1 MVYFVLFLVVVV
13 ILTSLLYFLDST
25 CKWHHIAF
33 SFLCMTYFTEHSTLQ
48 VLSGC
53 CQWQHFLLFM
63 TEYYSGVHHIF
74 VCSSVDVHSG
84 CIHVLTTASSAAT
97 HGGQHASLWVHNFSE
112 HRILG
117 LTFSSRHFKYLTIPS
132 AYIVWVRGSW
142 VCSFKGK
149 VLFSSSFFQDF
160 FPYLWFSA
168 GCKWSAWLCFFFF
181 FSQLQ
186 FLPCLVFSVSWI
198 DGLVSDLN
206 LGRILGHCCFKYFLV
221 PLPQALCVCL
231 SLFLSLF
238 SFWHSLCACFLIFWS
253 SPRVLGYSV
262 PSPLPSV
269 FSLCFSVFEVFIDI
283 FLSSQRFSSQ
293 MWPVY

>member
-1 MVYFVLFLVVVV
+1 MPLNPQLCCPSLLLSPLVSARRFLFVNGLFFFLVVVV

-84 CIHVLTTASSAAT
+84 CIRVLTTASSAAT

-117 LTFSSRHFKYLTIPS
+117 LMFSSRHFKCLTIPS

-181 FSQLQ
+181 FTAAIFTL
-186 FLPCLVFSVSWI
+186 
-198 DGLVSDLN
+198 
-206 LGRILGHCCFKYFLV
+206 LG
-221 PLPQALCVCL
+221 
-231 SLFLSLF
+231 FLS
-238 SFWHSLCACFLIFWS
+238 FLDWW
-253 SPRVLGYSV
+253 LGV
-262 PSPLPSV
+262 
-269 FSLCFSVFEVFIDI
+269 
-283 FLSSQRFSSQ
+283 
-293 MWPVY
+293 WP